1 MQMLL
6 RWAIRFVENLADDII
21 PAYDEY
27 LELRSRTPDQR
38 RRTGR
43 QNRRNTSTSG
53 LREPGCRHP
62 VVNTIGVLKPML
74 ADGHLLFDH
83 KAHDMARHRQAS
95 GP

>member
-6 RWAIRFVENLADDII
+6 RWAIRGVEDPADDII

-38 RRTGR
+38 HRTGR
-43 QNRRNTSTSG
+43 QNRRNTSTSD

-62 VVNTIGVLKPML
+62 VGVLKPML
-74 ADGHLLFDH
+74 ADGPLLFDH
-83 KAHDMARHRQAS
+83 KVHDMARHWQAS